1 MTQPSAAD
9 SIRKAS
15 ALGALG
21 FGGVAVVLPR
31 LFTALYGLTSDPN
44 VRTLTRLWGTRTA
57 ALGAIILSAERPE
70 DQRQLM
76 MLGTAM
82 NAADAL
88 VAMTAGGNVSA
99 RGRFL
104 GALTSG
110 GFAAAGVY
118 ALATSK

>member
-9 SIRKAS
+9 GIRKAS

-44 VRTLTRLWGTRTA
+44 VRTMTRLWGTRTA
-57 ALGAIILSAERPE
+57 VLGALILTAERPE
-70 DQRQLM
+70 DQRKMM

-82 NAADAL
+82 NAVDAL
-88 VAMTAGGNVSA
+88 VAVTAGADVSA

-104 GALTSG
+104 GSLTSG
-110 GFAAAGVY
+110 GFAAAGAY